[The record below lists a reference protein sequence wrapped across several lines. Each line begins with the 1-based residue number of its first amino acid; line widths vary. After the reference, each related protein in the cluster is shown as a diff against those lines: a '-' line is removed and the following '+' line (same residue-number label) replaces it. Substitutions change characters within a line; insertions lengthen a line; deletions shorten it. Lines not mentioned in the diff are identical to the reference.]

1 MTAGFFLF
9 FFLTYSNFLY
19 ELKRM
24 EEGVRG
30 SLDLTLCLTGSL
42 EYLVMVLLGAA
53 AFLLHLF
60 SPAIE
65 NFIFERLYL
74 K

>member
-1 MTAGFFLF
+1 M
-9 FFLTYSNFLY
+9 
-19 ELKRM
+19 
-24 EEGVRG
+24 RG